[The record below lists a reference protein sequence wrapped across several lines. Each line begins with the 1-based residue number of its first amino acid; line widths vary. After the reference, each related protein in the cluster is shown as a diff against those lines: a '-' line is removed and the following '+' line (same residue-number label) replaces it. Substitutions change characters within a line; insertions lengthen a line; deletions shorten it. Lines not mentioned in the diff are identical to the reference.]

1 LILVG
6 GTTRKMMSK
15 KTDLM
20 YIESE
25 KIKVLVKNRL
35 IMRNIN
41 LPQNIVFVCMVEII
55 VLAFESRYEK
65 LTIGHN
71 IKWEKIKKI
80 YKLGLKHGM
89 KISSILGANGFY
101 KKKDIDKIR
110 TLALGARGT
119 K

>member
-41 LPQNIVFVCMVEII
+41 LPQNIAFACMVEII

-65 LTIGHN
+65 LTIGRD
-71 IKWEKIKKI
+71 IKWEKIKNI

-89 KISSILGANGFY
+89 KISSILDANGFY

-110 TLALGARGT
+110 ILVLGSRGS